1 MKKFFYAVAMSLLA
15 TGATFAQKSDIRS
28 AERLAEEK
36 PAEARAI
43 MAKLGDNVEPKYK
56 AYAKYVSGLIEHEA
70 FRKELNK
77 LMVPNLGACDTLAM
91 YNDLM
96 NSIPFFLET
105 EAIEL
110 QPNEKGKI
118 KIKYTKKAKE
128 HLKEDYSLLINAGY
142 FYFQDK
148 KMYDKSAKAFDN
160 YLKVRAMK
168 IFEDDKAMT
177 TADTMSWDAAYL
189 AVAANFEGKLYDETI
204 KLAKKYKD
212 HQDYKKDEM
221 TQLICASHLAKA
233 DTVAALEAL
242 ELGASEFPKSPYYLG
257 NLVNVYASQ
266 NKLDKAISF
275 LTKAIEANP
284 GNTNYLLAMGGL
296 YERKEDWN
304 RSAEWYQKILEVE
317 PENFDANNSLGRS
330 YFNQAV
336 EVLNAETLDKLAIEK
351 AKGLFKKALP
361 YLEAAYKVNPDQVY
375 YVLSNVYDRLDMK
388 DKYDEVMA
396 GRQ

>member
-1 MKKFFYAVAMSLLA
+1 MKKFFYVVAMSLLA

-43 MAKLGDNVEPKYK
+43 MAKLGNNIEPKYK
-56 AYAKYVSGLIEHEA
+56 AYASYVSGLIEHEA
-70 FRKELNK
+70 FHKELNK
-77 LMVPNLGACDTLAM
+77 LMVPNLGTCDTLAM

-96 NSIPFFLET
+96 RSIPFFLET

-118 KIKYTKKAKE
+118 KIKYTKKAKA
-128 HLKEDYSLLINAGY
+128 HLKEDYGLLINAGY
-142 FYFQDK
+142 YYIQNK
-148 KMYDKSAKAFDN
+148 QYEQSAKAFDN

-168 IFEDDKAMT
+168 IFEDDKAVA

-189 AVAANFEGKLYDETI
+189 AVAANFEGKNYEEAI
-204 KLAKKYKD
+204 KLAKVYREQ
-212 HQDYKKDEM
+212 QDYKKDEM
-221 TQLICASHLAKA
+221 TQLICASQLAKA
-233 DTVAALEAL
+233 DTVSALEAL
-242 ELGASEFPKSPYYLG
+242 ELGASEFPKSPFYLG
-257 NLVNVYASQ
+257 NLVNIYATQ
-266 NKLDKAISF
+266 NKLDKAIEF
-275 LTKAIEANP
+275 LTKALENNP
-284 GNTNYLLAMGGL
+284 KNINYLLAMGGL
-296 YERKEDWN
+296 YESKEDWKK
-304 RSAEWYQKILEVE
+304 SAEWYQKILDIE
-317 PENFDANNSLGRS
+317 PENFDANHNLGRS

-336 EVLNAETLDKLAIEK
+336 MVLSADVLDKLTMDK

-388 DKYDEVMA
+388 EKYDEVMA
-396 GRQ
+396 KHQ